1 MNWYGAYLRRGYR
14 GPRPT
19 AFVRF
24 QNLTSAIIFGIGLG
38 PRRAA
43 TLQVVG
49 RNSGRVHSS
58 PVVIVDWHGERYVVA
73 MLGERANWVRNVRA
87 AGGRAVLR
95 RRRRE
100 AVLLEDVPVERR
112 SPILRRYLVL
122 APGARPHI
130 RVDRRAPLE
139 EFDRIASQIPVFRIE
154 PAPASAAH
162 SL

>member
-1 MNWYGAYLRRGYR
+1 
-14 GPRPT
+14 
-19 AFVRF
+19 
-24 QNLTSAIIFGIGLG
+24 
-38 PRRAA
+38 
-43 TLQVVG
+43 
-49 RNSGRVHSS
+49 
-58 PVVIVDWHGERYVVA
+58 VVIVDWHGERYVVA

-130 RVDRRAPLE
+130 RVDRRTPLE